1 YSYRM
6 YPNAN
11 LITHDAFSGV
21 RGDRRA
27 DAWMVNLSKQAYPF
41 FLFGEAF
48 SMDHDYSTT
57 TVTTNTFPRT
67 GFVDYGDPRSFYE
80 FVDDNDDQDRI
91 PDLAR
96 KGAGNGDFDIFPGWD
111 ENNDFISDFNQNDNR
126 RSARRNEFPDY
137 EEPFLRF
144 NVDRPEFLFGPDM
157 NNNGWI
163 DRFENDNEPD
173 YPYRRDHRGYNV
185 YAGAN
190 ITPEVRAIVGRMD
203 ERLISEDRHNETS
216 YLLAT
221 FDRDYPGFGRL
232 RVYDMVKRA
241 RDDIR
246 ENLLQWA
253 YQTAESEGQPVN
265 ITDPLLLED
274 AWHNSLWLNF
284 DYTGMSRLRFINKVK
299 FDLTHTQLGRED
311 RRIRGQLQNERFF
324 GVINKVGYELSL
336 GLLELEPRW
345 KSEYRNQTRDLA
357 AVGEREELTELFS
370 VLARF
375 PILASTYAE
384 AGVEYILFKDLRE
397 DLNDRNSRVLALQ
410 FTNTRDYLGYK
421 LSTQMGVKFDRRDP
435 ENGPARSLQSSFISV
450 FAGLE

>member
-1 YSYRM
+1 
-6 YPNAN
+6 
-11 LITHDAFSGV
+11 
-21 RGDRRA
+21 
-27 DAWMVNLSKQAYPF
+27 
-41 FLFGEAF
+41 
-48 SMDHDYSTT
+48 
-57 TVTTNTFPRT
+57 
-67 GFVDYGDPRSFYE
+67 
-80 FVDDNDDQDRI
+80 
-91 PDLAR
+91 
-96 KGAGNGDFDIFPGWD
+96 
-111 ENNDFISDFNQNDNR
+111 
-126 RSARRNEFPDY
+126 
-137 EEPFLRF
+137 
-144 NVDRPEFLFGPDM
+144 M

-173 YPYRRDHRGYNV
+173 YPYRRDHRGYNA

-190 ITPEVRAIVGRMD
+190 ITPEIRAIAGRMD
-203 ERLISEDRHNETS
+203 ERLLSEDRHNETN

-299 FDLTHTQLGRED
+299 YDLTHTQLGRED
-311 RRIRGQLQNERFF
+311 RRIRGQLQNEHFF
-324 GVINKVGYELSL
+324 GVINKVGYEFSL

-345 KSEYRNQTRDLA
+345 KSEYRNQTRGHA
-357 AVGEREELTELFS
+357 GVGEREELTELFS

-375 PILASTYAE
+375 PILTSTYVE
-384 AGVEYILFKDLRE
+384 AGVEYIQLRDLRQ
-397 DLNDRNSRVLALQ
+397 DLNDRNSRVLAVQ

-421 LSTQMGVKFDRRDP
+421 LSTKMGVKFDRRDP